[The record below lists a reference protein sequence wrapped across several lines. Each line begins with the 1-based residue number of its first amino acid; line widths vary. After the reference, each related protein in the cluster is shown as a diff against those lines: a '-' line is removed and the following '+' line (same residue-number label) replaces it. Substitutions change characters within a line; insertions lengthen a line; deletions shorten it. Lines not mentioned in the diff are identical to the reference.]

1 MYQILH
7 LSDLHYRDVYPETG
21 AYYFDTLRAGL
32 SFDDKLGRVS
42 AAVQDMDLAG
52 VLISGDICEYGSAS
66 DYRSVKGKLQNAF
79 PGVKIGITPGNHDD
93 KGQLNAGWFGSGD
106 LAELY
111 NSTEDFGEFRLI
123 CLDGAREGSNT
134 GEISQAQC
142 RYLEAEL
149 KKAGGKPVIL
159 MSHFHLLDCQ
169 HKMPKCKYP
178 AEFEKILLENHIAAI
193 LSGHTHQAYIGFF
206 CGIPYY
212 AGPSMSFYERRNKAG
227 IMEYPSGYGY
237 SLYTLD
243 GSTIKSSETFFYY

>member
-32 SFDDKLGRVS
+32 PFDEKLRRVS
-42 AAVQDMDLAG
+42 GAVRSRNLAG

-66 DYRSVKGKLQNAF
+66 DYRCVKEKLQNAF
-79 PGVKIGITPGNHDD
+79 PGVKIGITPGNHDN
-93 KGQLNAGWFGSGD
+93 KLQLGLGWLGADSFT
-106 LAELY
+106 ENY
-111 NSTEDFGEFRLI
+111 NNSEDFGEFHLI
-123 CLDGAREGSNT
+123 SLDGSREGSNT

-149 KKAGGKPVIL
+149 KKACGKPVIL
-159 MSHFHLLDCQ
+159 MLHFHLLDCQ
-169 HKMPKCKYP
+169 HTIPKCKYP
-178 AEFEKILLENHIAAI
+178 AEFEKILLDNSITAI
-193 LSGHTHQAYIGFF
+193 LTGHTHRIYSGFF

-212 AGPSMSFYERRNKAG
+212 AGPSMSFYDRRNKAG
-227 IMEYPSGYGY
+227 VMEYPSGYGY